1 MNLLNEYGRV
11 SGYIFQSVPSSLFMV
26 LSSLAALG
34 VAFYYDYVVVLAGLA
49 VGAVCI
55 QYVKSAGAQLS
66 EVSRRDFPL
75 QGKRQAVV
83 SETTHNLDAIR
94 AMAAERFF
102 YERWL
107 GAIAEASRSR
117 WELND
122 VLRRY
127 SFYSGIW
134 SHLIT
139 MTVVLVGCLRMYQ
152 DALTVGELLALQI
165 LMTQAF
171 MPLVSAGARTGQFQ
185 MATTVLRQMV
195 GFLKPE
201 EPGSTRRAHA
211 DARFERFSAIHVRNL
226 TLTYPGAS
234 RPALKDV
241 SFTLPDRGVVA
252 IIGKNGSGKSSLVHA
267 MIGLKRAY
275 SGAVEIDGQDV
286 RGFNPRWLRSRLGVV
301 DQNSTLFSG
310 TIGENLTAGMAGA
323 VCDERIA
330 DALRFST
337 ADRFVETF
345 PGGLDHGLREG
356 GQRQRLA
363 ISRAVLRA
371 PLMAVFDEPTS
382 ALDAE
387 AAIELERRI
396 IASAEDRLTV
406 IVTHHLFTARAAGLI
421 LVLDDGVLAGAGTH
435 DTLMQSCAVYNSLW
449 RDYTREKLVS

>member
-1 MNLLNEYGRV
+1 
-11 SGYIFQSVPSSLFMV
+11 MV
-26 LSSLAALG
+26 LSSLAPLG

-83 SETTHNLDAIR
+83 SETTRNLDAIR

-152 DALTVGELLALQI
+152 GALTVGELLALQI
-165 LMTQAF
+165 LM
-171 MPLVSAGARTGQFQ
+171 PLASAGTRTGQFQ

-234 RPALKDV
+234 RPALQDV

-252 IIGKNGSGKSSLVHA
+252 IVGKNGSGKSSLVRA
-267 MIGLKRAY
+267 MISLKRAY
-275 SGAVEIDGQDV
+275 SGATEIDGQDV
-286 RGFNPRWLRSRLGVV
+286 RGFNPRWLRSRLGVL

-310 TIGENLTAGMAGA
+310 TIGENLTAGMAGV

-330 DALRFST
+330 DALRFS
-337 ADRFVETF
+337 AANRFVETF
-345 PGGLDHGLREG
+345 PGGLDYGLREGGQNISG

>member
-1 MNLLNEYGRV
+1 
-11 SGYIFQSVPSSLFMV
+11 MV
-26 LSSLAALG
+26 LSSLAPLG

-83 SETTHNLDAIR
+83 SETTRNLDAIR

-152 DALTVGELLALQI
+152 GALTVGELLALQI
-165 LMTQAF
+165 LM
-171 MPLVSAGARTGQFQ
+171 PLASAGARTGQFQ

-234 RPALKDV
+234 RPALQDV

-252 IIGKNGSGKSSLVHA
+252 IVGKNGSGKSSLVRA
-267 MIGLKRAY
+267 MIGLERAY
-275 SGAVEIDGQDV
+275 SGATEIDGQDL
-286 RGFNPRWLRSRLGVV
+286 RSFNPRWLRSRLGVV

-330 DALRFST
+330 DACAFPPPTGSWKPFPAGWIMGCVKAGRTFPAGSGKGWPFPALCCALRSWPFST
-337 ADRFVETF
+337 SRPRRSTPKRPSSWNAGSSPRLKTASPSSSPTIFS
-345 PGGLDHGLREG
+345 PHGR
-356 GQRQRLA
+356 
-363 ISRAVLRA
+363 RA
-371 PLMAVFDEPTS
+371 
-382 ALDAE
+382 
-387 AAIELERRI
+387 
-396 IASAEDRLTV
+396 
-406 IVTHHLFTARAAGLI
+406 
-421 LVLDDGVLAGAGTH
+421 
-435 DTLMQSCAVYNSLW
+435 
-449 RDYTREKLVS
+449 